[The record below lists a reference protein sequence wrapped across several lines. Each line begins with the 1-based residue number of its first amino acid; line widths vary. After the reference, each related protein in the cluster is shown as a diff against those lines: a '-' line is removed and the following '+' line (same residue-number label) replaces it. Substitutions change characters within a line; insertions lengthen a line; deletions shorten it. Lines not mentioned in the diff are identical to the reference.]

1 MRANDAGPRWTVPTT
16 SGAQYGPVRSRCHH
30 DAHGALGQIRV
41 PSAPAAR
48 RCVMAVPTACVGGKI
63 QLFSP
68 AQPMV
73 RASVHSA
80 SGGKKREQK
89 RPALGAI
96 RGWQSSADAKR
107 SIEWEPQS
115 PSRYAKHSSHS
126 R

>member
-1 MRANDAGPRWTVPTT
+1 MDRADDIRRPVLAGTQQVP
-16 SGAQYGPVRSRCHH
+16 PCHQ

-48 RCVMAVPTACVGGKI
+48 WCVMAVQTACVWGKT

-80 SGGKKREQK
+80 PGWKKREQK

-107 SIEWEPQS
+107 SIEWGPQS
-115 PSRYAKHSSHS
+115 QSRYVKHSSHS

>member
-1 MRANDAGPRWTVPTT
+1 M
-16 SGAQYGPVRSRCHH
+16 SGAQCGPARSRCHH

-48 RCVMAVPTACVGGKI
+48 MTAVPTVYVGGGI
-63 QLFSP
+63 PLFSP

-80 SGGKKREQK
+80 SGWKKREQK

-96 RGWQSSADAKR
+96 RGWQSSAEAER
-107 SIEWEPQS
+107 SIEWGPQS
-115 PSRYAKHSSHS
+115 PLRYAKHSSHS